1 MFDDAADG
9 GGGQDI
15 VDADVNYEEHD
26 SDSDDDEG
34 DDDAG
39 NNGQAQGDED
49 IMKVF

>member
-1 MFDDAADG
+1 MDDAADG
-9 GGGQDI
+9 SGGQDI
-15 VDADVNYEEHD
+15 DDADVSYEEHG

-34 DDDAG
+34 DDDAS